1 MDTSKLTNSD
11 FKLFVLKNVHPF
23 IIKNILFDNKLEYRL
38 SAIKYL
44 ETCIHFIH
52 NIDLFISFNLPDKTV
67 TYDIKNTSISVTIS
81 Y

>member
-1 MDTSKLTNSD
+1 MDTSKLTDSD
-11 FKLFVLKNVHPF
+11 FKSFVLKEVHPF
-23 IIKNILFDNKLEYRL
+23 ILKNILFDNKIEYRL
-38 SAIKYL
+38 AAIKYL

-67 TYDIKNTSISVTIS
+67 TYDIKNTPISVTIS